1 MSRILSSLRYPL
13 IQAPMAFA
21 HDTELPLAVGKT
33 GALGSLAGRCTMP
46 RVWKKRWHG

>member
-33 GALGSLAGRCTMP
+33 LWVRWRERCTTR